1 MGQTQKIYSSEKGRE
16 TEREGGVYIYDSASL
31 THRATGHYFLFRC
44 FVGRAG
50 LGYWLTV
57 AFSHFLFPKQQ
68 VTFSP
73 LPKIHV
79 RVSLARHVAINVPSW
94 AMCVDAESSQSR
106 LRQ

>member
-73 LPKIHV
+73 SQKYTSAYRWLV
-79 RVSLARHVAINVPSW
+79 TSL
-94 AMCVDAESSQSR
+94 
-106 LRQ
+106 